1 MFSKQ
6 CAGIQSIACWFAVAW
21 IAGVYAKI
29 EANLTVKPIESLL
42 QHGIDRPS
50 FQQARSRS
58 RILNRDA
65 RCSEY
70 IVSFTRSNM
79 TETQARESFKNISNE
94 SAFQCGTITR
104 SFAMKCPVVVAQLSP
119 DDAEKVRKHGLLV
132 EESLEVFAL
141 ASSTPTHSSEHSAPF
156 SAQNGGQQVA
166 PPWGLDRI
174 DQHNLPLD
182 QLYRFNFTGEGVHVY
197 ILDTGINAD
206 HVEFSGRVGRG
217 RDFVD
222 NDDDPDDCH
231 GHGTHCAGIAVGQF
245 TGVAKEAIV
254 HAVRVLSCTGSG
266 TTANVM
272 AGLAWIME
280 HVSSHGEPSVVSMSL
295 GGGANAALDAAVEEV
310 IKSGTPVVVAAGNEG
325 QDACNVS
332 PARSTLS
339 ITVGATREN
348 DQAADFSNHG
358 PCVNL
363 SAPGVEVYSAIHTGV
378 DTYAKYSGTSMA
390 TPHVAGV
397 AALYLSVPGHGQ
409 RSPAEVLDWLT
420 LTAARGVIQ
429 GQLMGSACRD
439 GTPNLLLQNCI
450 GVDGMPCHTLP
461 EVLLD
466 SYHSNA
472 ERIAMNQCT
481 TLHIHVVPDRFP
493 QDVSW
498 ELSLFPD
505 QCVAK
510 GDASGAF
517 VKLCTSGEYTFDMH
531 DSYGDGICCEHGEGY
546 YELVLDEEV
555 IYESSGSYGFGER
568 VEFELTE
575 TVEPPPL
582 ANCGSFEVSIIPDD
596 FPLEVQWRLEREGEL
611 VANGDYKGM
620 QLDLCQ
626 QGSYVFNITDSWGD
640 GICCQHGDGSYS
652 LRVDG
657 EFLHCSDG
665 QYGRGESISF
675 QYPYTQLALPSD
687 CPFAEPPLAT
697 R

>member
-1 MFSKQ
+1 M
-6 CAGIQSIACWFAVAW
+6 AW
-21 IAGVYAKI
+21 IAGVCARIEVKLTAK
-29 EANLTVKPIESLL
+29 ALESVLE
-42 QHGIDRPS
+42 HDIDRPS
-50 FQQARSRS
+50 FQQDRSGL
-58 RILNRDA
+58 RILNRKA
-65 RCSEY
+65 RCSEH
-70 IVSFTRSNM
+70 IVKFTRSNV
-79 TETQARESFKNISNE
+79 TETQARETFKNILNKSE
-94 SAFQCGTITR
+94 FDCGIVTR
-104 SFAMKCPVVVAQLSP
+104 SFAMKCPVIVAQLSP
-119 DDAEKVRKHGLLV
+119 EDAEEVRKHGLLV

-141 ASSTPTHSSEHSAPF
+141 ASSTPTHKRKLSTPS
-156 SAQNGGQQVA
+156 SAQSAGQQVA

-174 DQHNLPLD
+174 DQRNLPLD

-197 ILDTGINAD
+197 ILDTGINAG

-217 RDFVD
+217 RDLVD
-222 NDDDPDDCH
+222 NDDDPNDCH
-231 GHGTHCAGIAVGQF
+231 GHGTHCAGIAVGQV

-272 AGLAWIME
+272 AGLAWTME
-280 HVSSHGEPSVVSMSL
+280 HVRSHGKPSVVSMSL
-295 GGGANAALDAAVEEV
+295 GGGANGALDAAVEEV
-310 IKSGTPVVVAAGNEG
+310 IQSGIPVVVAAGNEG

-397 AALYLSVPGHGQ
+397 AALYLSVPGHAQ
-409 RSPAEVLDWLT
+409 RSPAEVHDWLT
-420 LTAARGVIQ
+420 QTAANGVIQ

-450 GVDGMPCHTLP
+450 QVDGMPCHSLQ
-461 EVLLD
+461 EVVPD
-466 SYHSNA
+466 SQYSSA
-472 ERIAMNQCT
+472 EHIAMNQCT
-481 TLHIHVVPDRFP
+481 TLHIQVVPDRFP

-498 ELSLFPD
+498 ELSLSTD

-510 GDASGAF
+510 GNASGAS
-517 VKLCTSGEYTFDMH
+517 VELCLAGQYTFDMY
-531 DSYGDGICCEHGEGY
+531 DSYGDGICCDHGKGY
-546 YELVLDEEV
+546 YVLLLDEEV
-555 IYESSGSYGFGER
+555 IYESSGNYGFGER
-568 VEFELTE
+568 VEFELAE
-575 TVEPPPL
+575 TVEPPPP
-582 ANCGSFEVSIIPDD
+582 AACGSFEVSITPDD

-611 VANGDYKGM
+611 VGSGDYKGM

-640 GICCQHGDGSYS
+640 GICCQHGDGSYV

-675 QYPYTQLALPSD
+675 QYPYTQLALPSG
-687 CPFAEPPLAT
+687 CPVAEPPQAT
-697 R
+697 L

>member
-1 MFSKQ
+1 M
-6 CAGIQSIACWFAVAW
+6 AW
-21 IAGVYAKI
+21 IAGVCARIEVKLTAK
-29 EANLTVKPIESLL
+29 ALESVLE
-42 QHGIDRPS
+42 HDIDRPS
-50 FQQARSRS
+50 FQQDRSGL
-58 RILNRDA
+58 RILNRKA
-65 RCSEY
+65 RCSEH
-70 IVSFTRSNM
+70 IVKFTRSNV
-79 TETQARESFKNISNE
+79 TETQARETFKNILNKSE
-94 SAFQCGTITR
+94 FDCGIVTR
-104 SFAMKCPVVVAQLSP
+104 SFAMKCPVIVAQLSP
-119 DDAEKVRKHGLLV
+119 EDAEEVRKHGLLV

-141 ASSTPTHSSEHSAPF
+141 ASSTPTHKSKLSTPS
-156 SAQNGGQQVA
+156 SAQSAGQQVA

-174 DQHNLPLD
+174 DQRNLPLD

-197 ILDTGINAD
+197 ILDTGINAG

-217 RDFVD
+217 RDLVD
-222 NDDDPDDCH
+222 NDDDPNDCH
-231 GHGTHCAGIAVGQF
+231 GHGTHCAGIAVGQV

-272 AGLAWIME
+272 AGLAWTME
-280 HVSSHGEPSVVSMSL
+280 HVRSHGKPSVVSMSL
-295 GGGANAALDAAVEEV
+295 GGGANGALDAAVEEV
-310 IKSGTPVVVAAGNEG
+310 IQSGIPVVVAAGNEG

-397 AALYLSVPGHGQ
+397 AALYLSVPGHAQ
-409 RSPAEVLDWLT
+409 RSPAEVHDWLT
-420 LTAARGVIQ
+420 QTAANGVIQ

-450 GVDGMPCHTLP
+450 QVDGMPCHSLQ
-461 EVLLD
+461 EVVPD
-466 SYHSNA
+466 SQYSSA
-472 ERIAMNQCT
+472 EHIAMNQCT
-481 TLHIHVVPDRFP
+481 TLHIQVVPDRFP

-498 ELSLFPD
+498 ELSLSTD

-510 GDASGAF
+510 GNASGAS
-517 VKLCTSGEYTFDMH
+517 VELCLAGQYTFDMY
-531 DSYGDGICCEHGEGY
+531 DSYGDGICCDHGKGY
-546 YELVLDEEV
+546 YVLLLDEEV
-555 IYESSGSYGFGER
+555 IYESSGNYGFGER
-568 VEFELTE
+568 VEFELAE
-575 TVEPPPL
+575 TVEPPPP
-582 ANCGSFEVSIIPDD
+582 AACGSFEVSITPDD

-611 VANGDYKGM
+611 VGSGDYKGM

-640 GICCQHGDGSYS
+640 GICCQHGDGSYV

-675 QYPYTQLALPSD
+675 QYPYTQLALPSG
-687 CPFAEPPLAT
+687 CPVAEPPQAT
-697 R
+697 L